1 MGDLALREERSVF
14 PARCDPQSHRVSH
27 LDKRACLP
35 DRFYIGNTS
44 VPSLEFVSFTHTHTV
59 EEFYVGLRHP
69 GARCG
74 LR

>member
-1 MGDLALREERSVF
+1 MGDLALPEERSVF

-27 LDKRACLP
+27 LDKRAYLP
-35 DRFYIGNTS
+35 DRFCVGNTS
-44 VPSLEFVSFTHTHTV
+44 VPSLEFVSLTRTRTV
-59 EEFYVGLRHP
+59 EEFYAGLRHP